1 MKVPLNLRLDDEL
14 VAWLKAR
21 GKEENRSLTN
31 LVDTVLRQYRAEQE
45 RKG

>member
-14 VAWLKAR
+14 VAWLKAQ
-21 GKEENRSLTN
+21 GKAENRSVTN
-31 LVDTVLRQYRAEQE
+31 LVDTVLKQYRAEQE